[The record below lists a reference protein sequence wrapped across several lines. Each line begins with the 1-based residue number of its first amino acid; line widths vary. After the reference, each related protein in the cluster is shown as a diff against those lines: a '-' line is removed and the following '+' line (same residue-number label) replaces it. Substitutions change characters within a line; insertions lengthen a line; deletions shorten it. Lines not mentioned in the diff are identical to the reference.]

1 MLGPHGALRINS
13 FYPETKLTYC
23 ATSNKLYENL

>member
-1 MLGPHGALRINS
+1 MNSIYEVRILIVDDN
-13 FYPETKLTYC
+13 KTYC